1 MRCLC
6 KKEMHVFDAANIKVE
21 GFGLKLDRNPRIG
34 QLRLALG
41 FEAELDDQNQWRV
54 QALPTEEETS

>member
-1 MRCLC
+1 MRRLWN
-6 KKEMHVFDAANIKVE
+6 KEMHVCDAGNIKVE
-21 GFGLKLDRNPRIG
+21 GFGLKLDRNSRIG